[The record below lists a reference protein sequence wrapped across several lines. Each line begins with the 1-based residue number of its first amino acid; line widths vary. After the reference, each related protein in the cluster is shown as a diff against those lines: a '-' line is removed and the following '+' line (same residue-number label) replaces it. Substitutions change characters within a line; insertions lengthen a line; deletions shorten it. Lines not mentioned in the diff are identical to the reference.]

1 MAEDNED
8 VKAGVAENQETKADE
23 ITIEKDTDVETT
35 NDENVV
41 ESISQIKPLE
51 ESQLRYKTLEF
62 LFSTEEHKK
71 WLQDKLREFYEKGEL
86 NTDGVITGDDEIGK
100 KIYQDYMDELCENLK
115 NNSLSLD
122 ADKINDSLQ
131 VVYKMLDM
139 RLSGNEELNQQDI
152 IKAAYRRVSEI
163 PQLQETFEVVN
174 IGYNIFNMLNRVS
187 TSSGI
192 VSRIEVENKIQ
203 KLEDFHNANIVN
215 DDQMAMGYHNIAI
228 LFENISAQKRDR
240 MGDNNERLAS
250 YDYMGK
256 ALRLT
261 SNPNLI
267 KTCFEY
273 LPNEMNKK
281 MLFVREACDRVLA
294 ANKNDA
300 STLLKIHTLYA
311 KSLVSELNNVG
322 FKIKNEDDYYSEA
335 SYHYY
340 EALKYAST
348 KDSKAR
354 VLRGLIKL
362 QKNHPEKMVKTKIM
376 LAEQC
381 LEGKAKVRELLRLS
395 DDVKQKELK
404 PILLESA
411 INELIDSDGIKAQE
425 KSLLLKNVIS
435 KLRPLYGDNKEKLD
449 NLANIE
455 KEYCL
460 KPKEVELLIT
470 RVSSKGKDYFQ

>member
-1 MAEDNED
+1 MAEDKDD
-8 VKAGVAENQETKADE
+8 VKAEVTENQENQAYETE
-23 ITIEKDTDVETT
+23 IEEDTNGKTT

-62 LFSTEEHKK
+62 LFNTEEHKK

-86 NTDGVITGDDEIGK
+86 NPDGVITGDDEIGI
-100 KIYQDYMDELCENLK
+100 KIYQDYMDELCESLK

-139 RLSGNEELNQQDI
+139 RLSNNEELNQQDI

-163 PQLQETFEVVN
+163 PKLQETFEVVN

-187 TSSGI
+187 TPSGI

-228 LFENISAQKRDR
+228 LIESLSAQKKDR

-273 LPNEMNKK
+273 LPDEMSKK
-281 MLFVREACDRVLA
+281 MLFVREACDRALA
-294 ANKNDA
+294 DNKNDEA
-300 STLLKIHTLYA
+300 TLLKIHTLYA
-311 KSLVSELNNVG
+311 KSLVRKLNDVG
-322 FKIKNEDDYYSEA
+322 FNILSDEDYKEA

-340 EALKYAST
+340 EALKYASNKET
-348 KDSKAR
+348 KAK

-362 QKNHPEKMVKTKIM
+362 QKNHPEKMIKTKMM
-376 LAEQC
+376 LVEQC
-381 LEGKAKVRELLRLS
+381 LEGKSKVRELLRLS
-395 DDVKQKELK
+395 DEVDKKELK
-404 PILLESA
+404 PVLLECA
-411 INELIDSDGIKAQE
+411 VNELIDSEDIKAQE

-435 KLRPLYGDNKEKLD
+435 KLRPLYGNDKEKLD
-449 NLANIE
+449 NLANLE
-455 KEYCL
+455 KKYCL
-460 KPKEVELLIT
+460 KPKEEELLIV
-470 RVSSKGKDYFQ
+470 RVSSKGGDYFK

>member
-1 MAEDNED
+1 MAEDKDD
-8 VKAGVAENQETKADE
+8 VKAEVTENQENQAYETE
-23 ITIEKDTDVETT
+23 IEEDTNAKTT

-62 LFSTEEHKK
+62 LFNTEEHKK

-86 NTDGVITGDDEIGK
+86 NPDGVITGDDEIGI
-100 KIYQDYMDELCENLK
+100 KIYQDYMDELCESLK

-139 RLSGNEELNQQDI
+139 RLSNNEELNQQDI

-163 PQLQETFEVVN
+163 PKLQETFEVVN

-187 TSSGI
+187 TPSGI

-228 LFENISAQKRDR
+228 LFESLSAQKKDR

-273 LPNEMNKK
+273 LPDEMGKK
-281 MLFVREACDRVLA
+281 MLFVREACDRALA
-294 ANKNDA
+294 ANKNDEA
-300 STLLKIHTLYA
+300 TLLKIHTLYA
-311 KSLVSELNNVG
+311 KSLVRKLNDVG
-322 FKIKNEDDYYSEA
+322 FNTLSDEDYKEA

-340 EALKYAST
+340 EALKYASNKET
-348 KDSKAR
+348 KAK

-362 QKNHPEKMVKTKIM
+362 QKNHPEKMIKTKMM
-376 LAEQC
+376 LVEQC
-381 LEGKAKVRELLRLS
+381 LEGKSKVRELLRLS
-395 DDVKQKELK
+395 DEVDKKDLK
-404 PILLESA
+404 PVLLECA
-411 INELIDSDGIKAQE
+411 VNELIDSEDIKAQE

-435 KLRPLYGDNKEKLD
+435 KLRPLYGNNKEKLD
-449 NLANIE
+449 NLANLE
-455 KEYCL
+455 KKYCL
-460 KPKEVELLIT
+460 KPKEEELLIV
-470 RVSSKGKDYFQ
+470 RVSSKGGDYFK